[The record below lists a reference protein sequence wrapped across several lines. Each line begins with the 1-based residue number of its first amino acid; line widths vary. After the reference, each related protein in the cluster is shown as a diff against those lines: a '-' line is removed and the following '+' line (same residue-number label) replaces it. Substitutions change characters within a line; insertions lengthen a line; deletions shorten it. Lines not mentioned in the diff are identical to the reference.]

1 MCNKNQAVET
11 LSKVYDK
18 CLDLF
23 GKIESAYLYGSY
35 ARGDYSNESDVDIL
49 LTVPLEQSELSKH
62 RMAIASISSDLSLD
76 YDVTVSITVKSLKLF
91 NQYCSILPFYQNVL
105 REGIRYVG

>member
-1 MCNKNQAVET
+1 MCNKNQAVEI

-23 GKIESAYLYGSY
+23 GKIESAYLYGS
-35 ARGDYSNESDVDIL
+35 S
-49 LTVPLEQSELSKH
+49 VPLEQSELSKH

-76 YDVTVSITVKSLKLF
+76 YDVTVSITVKPLKLF

-105 REGIRYVG
+105 REGIRYAG